1 MRRRDFISAI
11 AGAAAWPLE
20 AHAQQS
26 GLAVIGYLNGASEK
40 QEPERA
46 KAFRHCLSEAG
57 YDAGRNASIEYG
69 WAETH
74 LDRLPAL
81 ATELVRR
88 EVTAMV
94 AGYNLAAA
102 LAAKAATATIPI
114 VFMAGVDPVEAGLVA
129 SLNRAGGNL
138 AGLPN
143 LSNQV
148 VPKHLEILRELA
160 PAAKI
165 IGLLVNPT
173 NPPSET
179 LAQGAQ
185 TAAAALGGVFIDKI
199 LKGARPGDLPV
210 GQATKF
216 ITAVNLRTARVIDL
230 TIPTWML
237 LRGDEVI
244 E

>member
-1 MRRRDFISAI
+1 
-11 AGAAAWPLE
+11 
-20 AHAQQS
+20 
-26 GLAVIGYLNGASEK
+26 
-40 QEPERA
+40 
-46 KAFRHCLSEAG
+46 
-57 YDAGRNASIEYG
+57 
-69 WAETH
+69 
-74 LDRLPAL
+74 
-81 ATELVRR
+81 
-88 EVTAMV
+88 MV